1 MTSRA
6 PSRFDYA
13 LQLAVVALVGLNL
26 RPFIT
31 GVGPLAADLSAQTGL
46 GLQGMALL
54 TLVPM
59 LLMGC
64 FAFAGPFLQ
73 ARVGAQRAVIV
84 ALAVLGVASL
94 LRLFVSTGAQIVA
107 TAALLGFGAAIVQA
121 VFPGIVK
128 QQFPRHVGVVMGLY
142 SAMLMGGGAVGAQAS
157 PIFADLFGNWRAGLA
172 WMAIPAVAAM
182 LLAACYLPRDSA
194 GAQGGFSATS
204 FLKRP
209 RTWLLMACFGLVN
222 GGYSTVVA
230 WLAPSYQEHG
240 WTGAASGSLLAIM
253 ALCQAVAALLLP
265 MLARGC
271 NDLRPW
277 LWLTLAMQAAGFA
290 GLAVWPEAL
299 PIVWAILLG
308 AGLGGCF
315 ALSMIVALDHLPDPA
330 QAGALSALM
339 QGGGFLI
346 AAIPPWIVAVLHDI
360 TGSFL
365 AGWVLHL
372 ICIAVVTVLY
382 WRVDPRGY
390 ERAMAPS
397 SAKRDPDA
405 IGVDGSGSDQVVRSG
420 ILM

>member
-1 MTSRA
+1 MTSHG
-6 PSRFDYA
+6 PSRLDHV

-73 ARVGAQRAVIV
+73 ARVGARRAVIA
-84 ALAVLGVASL
+84 ALAVLGLASL

-121 VFPGIVK
+121 VFPGIIK
-128 QQFPRHVGVVMGLY
+128 QQFPRHVGMVMGLY

-172 WMAIPAVAAM
+172 WMAVPALAAM
-182 LLAACYLPRDSA
+182 VLAACYLPRDSA
-194 GAQGGFSATS
+194 AAQGGNAAAG

-265 MLARGC
+265 VLARRS
-271 NDLRPW
+271 NDLRLW
-277 LWLTLAMQAAGFA
+277 LWLTLAMQAAGFG
-290 GLAVWPEAL
+290 GLVLLPEAV
-299 PIVWAILLG
+299 PVVWAILLG

-315 ALSMIVALDHLPDPA
+315 ALSMIVALDHLPNPA

-346 AAIPPWIVAVLHDI
+346 AAIPPWIVAVLHDL

-390 ERAMAPS
+390 EQAMTPS
-397 SAKRDPDA
+397 SSERDSDMA
-405 IGVDGSGSDQVVRSG
+405 NREEANSDQVTRSE
-420 ILM
+420 LAT

>member
-1 MTSRA
+1 MTPRV
-6 PSRFDYA
+6 PPRFDYV

-31 GVGPLAADLSAQTGL
+31 GIGPLAADLSAQTGL

-73 ARVGAQRAVIV
+73 ARVGARRAVIV
-84 ALAVLGVASL
+84 ALAVLGLASL
-94 LRLFVSTGAQIVA
+94 LRLFVSTGAEIVA

-128 QQFPRHVGVVMGLY
+128 QQFPRHVGMVMGLY

-172 WMAIPAVAAM
+172 WMAVPAVAAM
-182 LLAACYLPRDSA
+182 VLAAHYLPRDSA
-194 GAQGGFSATS
+194 GARGGNAATG

-253 ALCQAVAALLLP
+253 ALCQAVAALLSP
-265 MLARGC
+265 MLARGSA
-271 NDLRPW
+271 DLRPW

-290 GLAVWPEAL
+290 GLALWPEVV
-299 PIVWAILLG
+299 PVVWAILLG

-346 AAIPPWIVAVLHDI
+346 AAIPPWIVAVLHDL

-382 WRVDPRGY
+382 WRVDPCGY
-390 ERAMAPS
+390 EQAMMRS
-397 SAKRDPDA
+397 SSKHDRDEA
-405 IGVDGSGSDQVVRSG
+405 SGEAVNSDQVSRSEFAT
-420 ILM
+420 